1 MPLHI
6 GEDIYDEIRGPYT
19 MTVLTP
25 RNEPDVTFLL
35 LGEKHNYE
43 DWEPCDA
50 PRCANVQTDF
60 IQSLDKLAK
69 RYPVH
74 LFLEAFFNDTDQMA
88 GLSEK
93 EKIYYLYQ
101 GREVEEIVPFSK
113 KDKMMAWQL
122 EQYDIRSPMVELTRI
137 HQSCFYKN
145 TRCPYPHIRW
155 QYADARKQNV
165 LTHSSVSSMMPVYY
179 ETIAILHK
187 YRLGRE
193 MPEFPAR
200 LLHYETEW
208 EDDYQGGITV
218 QLLDH
223 LGKQANRYL
232 MNNVPLMKTVKQ
244 PIPHLFVEM
253 LIILRDIITEPDDVF
268 IEKLF
273 EEKSVLRD
281 QYRSLPPDLRA
292 MFDVQSCM
300 QIQRHYK
307 ATFPDREEEHEYVAD
322 LLTLLIDFYQTDR
335 KAEIAAEIERMNYAE
350 EQHSFI
356 SSVFMYYTSIV
367 LDLYFIFRSYN
378 RKKESKLVVGY
389 FGNAHVDAQ
398 VHYLT
403 NVVRTHTVS
412 FHNEGVGRVHI
423 TPPVY
428 LAYEEIGKRPKS
440 GVSRKIAKRVSRKI
454 VKRGTRRVSHV

>member
-25 RNEPDVTFLL
+25 RQEPDVTFLL
-35 LGEKHNYE
+35 LGETHNFD
-43 DWEPCDA
+43 DWEPCDG

-60 IQSLDKLAK
+60 IASLDKLAK

-74 LFLEAFFNDTDQMA
+74 LFLEEFFNDTDQMT

-93 EKIYYLYQ
+93 EKRYYLYQ
-101 GREVEEIVPFSK
+101 GREVEEIVHLPK

-122 EQYDIRSPMVELTRI
+122 EHYDIKSPMVELTRI
-137 HQSCFYKN
+137 HQSCFYKK
-145 TRCPYPHIRW
+145 TRCPYPNIRW

-193 MPEFPAR
+193 MPEFPAG
-200 LLHYETEW
+200 LLHYKTEW
-208 EDDYQGGITV
+208 EDDYRGGITV
-218 QLLDH
+218 KLLDH
-223 LGKQANRYL
+223 LGKQANKYL
-232 MNNVPLMKTVKQ
+232 MDNVPLMKKRDRPV
-244 PIPHLFVEM
+244 PHLFVEM
-253 LIILRDIITEPDDVF
+253 LTILREIITEPDGAFV
-268 IEKLF
+268 EKLF

-281 QYRSLPPDLRA
+281 QYMSLPPDLRQL
-292 MFDVQSCM
+292 FDIPSCM
-300 QIQRHYK
+300 QIQQHYK
-307 ATFPDREEEHEYVAD
+307 AKFPDVEEEHEYVAD

-335 KAEIAAEIERMNYAE
+335 KAEIAATIERMNYAE
-350 EQHSFI
+350 DQHSFI
-356 SSVFMYYTSIV
+356 SKVFMYYTSIV
-367 LDLYFIFRSYN
+367 LDLYFIFRAYN

-412 FHNEGVGRVHI
+412 FHNEGKGRVHI
-423 TPPVY
+423 APQVY
-428 LAYEEIGKRPKS
+428 LVYEDIGKR
-440 GVSRKIAKRVSRKI
+440 AKTNKNKHVYHAR
-454 VKRGTRRVSHV
+454 TYRRRRI